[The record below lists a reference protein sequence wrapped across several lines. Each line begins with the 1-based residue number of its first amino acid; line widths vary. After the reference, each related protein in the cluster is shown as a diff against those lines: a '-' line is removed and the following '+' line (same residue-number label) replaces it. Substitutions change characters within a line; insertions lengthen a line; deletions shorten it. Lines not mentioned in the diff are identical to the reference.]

1 MLVMQ
6 RDSSGF
12 KERLL
17 SESSALRQAI
27 RRGEHSSMTSGLAS
41 GLVQGNVV
49 ILPADWAG
57 DFLTYCQNNP
67 VSCPLIAVSEAGNP
81 ALPGLGLDIDIRH
94 DVPEYN
100 IFRDGELVETTSD
113 IAAHWQSDM
122 VAFVLG
128 CSFSF
133 EDALQQAGL
142 SVRNIDMDVN
152 VSMYRSNIPTV
163 PGGRFHGDMVVSMR
177 PFIAADAIRAVQVTT
192 RLPKAHGAPVHFG
205 DPSLIGINDLSAPDF
220 GDAVELYANELPVFW
235 ACGVTP
241 QVAVRNAKP
250 PICITHVPGKM
261 LITDL
266 LNAEL
271 AIL

>member
-1 MLVMQ
+1 MSGLQ
-6 RDSSGF
+6 RDPSDYKTHLLKASG
-12 KERLL
+12 
-17 SESSALRQAI
+17 ALRQAI
-27 RRGEHSSMTSGLAS
+27 RTAEHSGMTSGLAP

-67 VSCPLIAVSEAGNP
+67 VSCPLIAVSDVGNP
-81 ALPGLGLDIDIRH
+81 ALSGLGRDIDIRH
-94 DVPEYN
+94 DLPEYN
-100 IFRDGELVETTSD
+100 VFRHGELVETTTD
-113 IAAHWQSDM
+113 IGALWQDDM

-142 SVRNIDMDVN
+142 SVRNIDMGVN

-177 PFIAADAIRAVQVTT
+177 PFRAADAIRAVQVTT
-192 RLPKAHGAPVHFG
+192 RLPKAHGAPVHLG
-205 DPSLIGINDLSAPDF
+205 DPSLIGIADLATPDF
-220 GDAVELYANELPVFW
+220 GDAIELRDGELPVFW

-271 AIL
+271 SIL